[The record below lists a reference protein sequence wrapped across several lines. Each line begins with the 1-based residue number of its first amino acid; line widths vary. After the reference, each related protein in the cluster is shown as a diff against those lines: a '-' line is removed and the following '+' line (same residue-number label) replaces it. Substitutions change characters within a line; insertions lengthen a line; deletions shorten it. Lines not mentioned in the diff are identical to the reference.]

1 MAQIRRLTDCLRSTG
16 YTYIRETNAELLG
29 EDVINKTE
37 DVYGIDQE
45 GELRGSYR
53 PCGYPGVGPTQQG
66 FSSAF
71 ELSFIATVVVRDGGP
86 LQLSFPIETSSK
98 HLPPLLWVHFH

>member
-1 MAQIRRLTDCLRSTG
+1 MSLLYLFLMYTPITARFSVRSVVHPEISHAMPT
-16 YTYIRETNAELLG
+16 LVLPS
-29 EDVINKTE
+29 V
-37 DVYGIDQE
+37 QE

-53 PCGYPGVGPTQQG
+53 PCGYPGVGPTQRG

>member
-45 GELRGSYR
+45 GELSGSYR
-53 PCGYPGVGPTQQG
+53 PCGYPGVRPNLQTPT
-66 FSSAF
+66 
-71 ELSFIATVVVRDGGP
+71 
-86 LQLSFPIETSSK
+86 
-98 HLPPLLWVHFH
+98 